1 MDAWVTGW
9 QTGAG
14 IPFSPKLERAKE
26 VPGVKV
32 PRVTAPNQK
41 VSSLKGRNRQSST
54 CESSNSG
61 TQHFDFDTQLDGT
74 VDSLSKLP
82 FLPPLSLR
90 EHYSGAGR

>member
-41 VSSLKGRNRQSST
+41 VSSQKAAIARVPRAKVPIVELNT
-54 CESSNSG
+54 
-61 TQHFDFDTQLDGT
+61 
-74 VDSLSKLP
+74 
-82 FLPPLSLR
+82 
-90 EHYSGAGR
+90 